1 MKKKGKWGKGLGRL
15 FAGPDE
21 SARMP
26 SERSRS
32 KAEPGSDADEI
43 ETPEDIL
50 AKYRDLATGE
60 EFIGTIR
67 GITPEGLV
75 RIEAEG
81 LERTFGFKEV
91 GYIL

>member
-1 MKKKGKWGKGLGRL
+1 M
-15 FAGPDE
+15 
-21 SARMP
+21 SA
-26 SERSRS
+26 S
-32 KAEPGSDADEI
+32 
-43 ETPEDIL
+43 
-50 AKYRDLATGE
+50 YRDLASGK

-67 GITPEGLV
+67 GITPEGLL